1 MRNNFKKLAGLT
13 LLFLIAAVQSPGT
26 AVEASTLSV
35 SAKDQKDVYQ
45 LRRERKLTLS
55 KIQDYIGTM
64 EQNMKGMQDRVGSVL
79 GQIRSLLDSNLNKN
93 KVFKLTVDNL
103 PVL

>member
-1 MRNNFKKLAGLT
+1 MRNNFGKLLGLAII
-13 LLFLIAAVQSPGT
+13 LLVGVVRCPTS
-26 AVEASTLSV
+26 VEASTVSV
-35 SAKDQKDVYQ
+35 SAKDQKDVYE
-45 LRRERKLTLS
+45 LRRQRKLTLN

-103 PVL
+103 PVV